1 MQTELPS
8 IISMSEKITS
18 LVTVIQATKVINTTV
33 IQ

>member
-8 IISMSEKITS
+8 MIAMSKKITS
-18 LVTVIQATKVINTTV
+18 LITVIQATKVIYTTV